1 MSGISWAL
9 ADGEPRAQDGKMP
22 LMLALDKGHE
32 AIVGALLAAGANT
45 EAKDEVKGG
54 GGHDESGAVW
64 CGSYG
69 FRFERNCACTFVS
82 L

>member
-54 GGHDESGAVW
+54 GGA
-64 CGSYG
+64 
-69 FRFERNCACTFVS
+69 
-82 L
+82 